1 MSERREVHGSYA
13 RRATRAWSKVVAA
26 GRDLYERDRH
36 LPRCLPV
43 GPEEVAD
50 RSIAGR
56 RRILARLA
64 RALRSERSRGRGG
77 HWTYDLNR
85 HIALS
90 QAYAAE
96 RRDLD
101 VMMREPTK

>member
-1 MSERREVHGSYA
+1 MKPPSALSVMAFAFLYVHNGSV
-13 RRATRAWSKVVAA
+13 RQP
-26 GRDLYERDRH
+26 EN
-36 LPRCLPV
+36 LP
-43 GPEEVAD
+43 EK
-50 RSIAGR
+50 
-56 RRILARLA
+56 RLA

-101 VMMREPTK
+101 LLTRGGTK